1 LCEKE
6 KSASLSGAQL
16 KLSLLLYF
24 CRKGTRVLD
33 LAVKVYPSGGL
44 FSWLFVYM
52 FGNMWLCLHG
62 SHSDVTG
69 LLTTVFA
76 RSCSPLGE
84 FTIIRCSFY
93 HAPFLVPQWQ
103 GSVNVLN
110 ALVPETLKDADS
122 AVTPI
127 FTFNFGSR
135 GPAGQA
141 AGPRVPCGSTIR
153 MGFVRVSFRVGSDD
167 L

>member
-1 LCEKE
+1 
-6 KSASLSGAQL
+6 
-16 KLSLLLYF
+16 
-24 CRKGTRVLD
+24 
-33 LAVKVYPSGGL
+33 
-44 FSWLFVYM
+44 M

-69 LLTTVFA
+69 LLTVCSLVLTPRRVHNHSLFFL
-76 RSCSPLGE
+76 SCPLSG
-84 FTIIRCSFY
+84 
-93 HAPFLVPQWQ
+93 PQWQ

-122 AVTPI
+122 SVTPI
-127 FTFNFGSR
+127 FTFNFGHNPYLSVWVGVFAGSGR

-141 AGPRVPCGSTIR
+141 AGPRVPCGSTTR
-153 MGFVRVSFRVGSDD
+153 MGFVRVSSRVGSDD